1 MRIGVRY
8 GSAVIF
14 VHMGRKDEWHHQHL
28 YGNFGDIRMKTLN
41 EVIKDLES
49 ARIQVETGNGLWVDY
64 RDNDNLKAD
73 ALHYLKTIETTE
85 NLYHDA
91 VNKLSKWEDEGWK
104 DRHLPLTWDELKTMK
119 GKPVWVHLFGS
130 GLGEWNLI
138 HAQLD
143 NQIWLTDGNGY
154 IYDMHEEKQ
163 GKTWQAYRNE
173 KYE

>member
-1 MRIGVRY
+1 
-8 GSAVIF
+8 
-14 VHMGRKDEWHHQHL
+14 
-28 YGNFGDIRMKTLN
+28 MKTLD
-41 EVIKDLES
+41 EVIKRIENYKNIFDKNGCFECHYYEDDCIDSCFLEN
-49 ARIQVETGNGLWVDY
+49 V
-64 RDNDNLKAD
+64 
-73 ALHYLKTIETTE
+73 LHYLKTIETTE

-91 VNKLSKWEDEGWK
+91 VNELSKWKDGDWK

-143 NQIWLTDGNGY
+143 NQIWFTDGNGY

-163 GKTWQAYRNE
+163 GKTWQVYRKE

>member
-1 MRIGVRY
+1 MR
-8 GSAVIF
+8 
-14 VHMGRKDEWHHQHL
+14 
-28 YGNFGDIRMKTLN
+28 TLN
-41 EVIKDLES
+41 EVIKVFEDCFGDGRIVISPLE
-49 ARIQVETGNGLWVDY
+49 VEPDY
-64 RDNDNLKAD
+64 GAD
-73 ALHYLKTIETTE
+73 AVHYLKTIETTE

-91 VNKLSKWEDEGWK
+91 VNELSKWEDEDWK

-143 NQIWLTDGNGY
+143 NQIWFTDGNGY

-163 GKTWQAYRNE
+163 GKTWQVYRKE

>member
-1 MRIGVRY
+1 
-8 GSAVIF
+8 
-14 VHMGRKDEWHHQHL
+14 
-28 YGNFGDIRMKTLN
+28 MKMLN
-41 EVIKDLES
+41 EVIKAFECCSHDDRCENCTYNGIACTLE
-49 ARIQVETGNGLWVDY
+49 
-64 RDNDNLKAD
+64 RDTD

-91 VNKLSKWEDEGWK
+91 VNELSKWEDEDWK

-143 NQIWLTDGNGY
+143 NQIWFTDGNGY

-163 GKTWQAYRNE
+163 GKTWQVYRKE

>member
-1 MRIGVRY
+1 
-8 GSAVIF
+8 
-14 VHMGRKDEWHHQHL
+14 
-28 YGNFGDIRMKTLN
+28 MKTLD
-41 EVIKDLES
+41 EVIKAFEYTY
-49 ARIQVETGNGLWVDY
+49 E
-64 RDNDNLKAD
+64 NDHIAWTYGVD

-91 VNKLSKWEDEGWK
+91 VNELSKWEDEDWK

-143 NQIWLTDGNGY
+143 NQIWFTDGNGY

-163 GKTWQAYRNE
+163 GKTWQVYRKE

>member
-1 MRIGVRY
+1 
-8 GSAVIF
+8 
-14 VHMGRKDEWHHQHL
+14 
-28 YGNFGDIRMKTLN
+28 MKTLD
-41 EVIKDLES
+41 EVIKANECCDHGEPDS
-49 ARIQVETGNGLWVDY
+49 RCEDCPYNGVGACCAERET
-64 RDNDNLKAD
+64 D
-73 ALHYLKTIETTE
+73 ALQWLKTIETTE

-91 VNKLSKWEDEGWK
+91 VNELSKWEDEDWK

-143 NQIWLTDGNGY
+143 NQIWFTDGNGY

-163 GKTWQAYRNE
+163 GKTWQVYRKE